1 MPRGG
6 KREGA
11 GRPRTGRVSVKVR
24 LTDRQ
29 KAIFQS
35 LGGSKWLQ
43 KQLDKEEKIMTKFE
57 NLSRGAQNII
67 TNLFGDGPLTR
78 GEAIA
83 ALEDGEFLASL
94 HTTETY
100 VSETYEYIEGLPIGR
115 DAELSLYE
123 VRDAVRD
130 ADPFSYGDEAL
141 ERRLLD
147 CYDDDFTLGLFPS
160 DGAAAVAAE
169 DRQHAD
175 DAKAEKLGEEEF
187 GKDFALSGGPVYRDH
202 IAKWTAE
209 DLEPVEL

>member
-24 LTDRQ
+24 LTERQ
-29 KAIFQS
+29 RAIFQS

-43 KQLDKEEKIMTKFE
+43 DQIDKEEKTMTKY
-57 NLSRGAQNII
+57 NDLSRAARRII
-67 TNLFGDGPLTR
+67 EGLFGDGPLTR

-100 VSETYEYIEGLPIGR
+100 VSEAYEYLETIPVNRET
-115 DAELSLYE
+115 ELSLYV
-123 VRDAVRD
+123 VRGAVSA
-130 ADPFSYGDEAL
+130 ADPFDYRDEAL
-141 ERRLLD
+141 EARLLD
-147 CYDDDFTLGLFPS
+147 CYEDCDLGLFPA
-160 DGAAAVAAE
+160 DGVAAAAAD
-169 DRQHAD
+169 DRQMAD
-175 DAKAEKLGEEEF
+175 DAKAEKIGLEAL

-202 IAKWTAE
+202 IGKWTVMG
-209 DLEPVEL
+209 LEPVEL